1 MEDVLLPIRFVL
13 PCRLDACVVAIC
25 PSLLDELLMVID
37 RAEHLRLV
45 ATAFAVVVDDLVR
58 YADLLLARSL
68 GIV

>member
-13 PCRLDACVVAIC
+13 PCRLDACIVAIC

-45 ATAFAVVVDDLVR
+45 ATTLTVVVDDLVR
-58 YADLLLARSL
+58 YADLLLARRL